1 MVRGEAFGS
10 EDGPADSDPTGW
22 TFEGRHPA
30 LHASCGAYAFLSHQV
45 THHSRCDD
53 VRRESP
59 VRCPLRPMP
68 IAIDLLLNTVDALWR
83 ATLATS
89 TPRTPIREPAIY
101 DGLANRERTGLGR
114 EQ

>member
-1 MVRGEAFGS
+1 
-10 EDGPADSDPTGW
+10 
-22 TFEGRHPA
+22 
-30 LHASCGAYAFLSHQV
+30 
-45 THHSRCDD
+45 
-53 VRRESP
+53 
-59 VRCPLRPMP
+59 MP
-68 IAIDLLLNTVDALWR
+68 IAIDHLLLDTVDALWR